1 MMKRKPFALISFLLI
16 VISACIRPQYDN
28 FSSIGEDHYLRMVI
42 ETPAGNLNCVHFH
55 PSSNSFIQGN
65 AFQKPAPLNFG
76 FIPSSNR
83 SKSAQEFDPIRVML
97 LSNSKPSGTILKI
110 IPIGMLQFAASGK
123 QRVLIL
129 AVPADPSHR
138 KSNINDEAAIS
149 MTEPSI
155 FSILELWLKN
165 YSAIPDVIIYGWADE
180 NITWNYILDVLRL
193 KS

>member
-1 MMKRKPFALISFLLI
+1 
-16 VISACIRPQYDN
+16 
-28 FSSIGEDHYLRMVI
+28 
-42 ETPAGNLNCVHFH
+42 
-55 PSSNSFIQGN
+55 
-65 AFQKPAPLNFG
+65 
-76 FIPSSNR
+76 
-83 SKSAQEFDPIRVML
+83 
-97 LSNSKPSGTILKI
+97 
-110 IPIGMLQFAASGK
+110 MLQFAASGK